1 MKNLDSDLITL
12 LKAFIKENEIQVD
25 NKIDSNSRLF
35 GSNSVFDS
43 MELVQF
49 IVEVEQFLDEEYDIE
64 IELTSDKAMSR
75 RSSPFI
81 SLNTLS
87 KFIIEE
93 TDE

>member
-93 TDE
+93 TNE